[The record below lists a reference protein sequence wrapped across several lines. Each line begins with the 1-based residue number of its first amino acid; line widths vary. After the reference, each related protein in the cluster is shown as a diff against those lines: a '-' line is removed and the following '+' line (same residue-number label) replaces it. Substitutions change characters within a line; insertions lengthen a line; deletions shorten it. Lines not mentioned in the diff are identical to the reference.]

1 MKKKKERTFVV
12 VYQQETDGAIS
23 IGSKTTSE
31 IVEMLKILPADAFAI
46 FDGKC
51 LKTFDSKFDIGRL
64 K

>member
-12 VYQQETDGAIS
+12 VYQRETDGAIL

-31 IVEMLKILPADAFAI
+31 IIEMLKILPADAFAI
-46 FDGKC
+46 FDGRC
-51 LKTFDSKFDIGRL
+51 LKTFDAKFDVGRI